1 MLDTELLL
9 EGGVEERQANVV
21 TEEGFSYSGSGLN
34 DFTRIAGA
42 NPEMW
47 WAIFSLNEAGLAKA
61 MDNFQ
66 QTFSKLRSAILKRDQ
81 QTALEIMNSAY
92 DRRKSI

>member
-1 MLDTELLL
+1 MSMLSRDDL
-9 EGGVEERQANVV
+9 
-21 TEEGFSYSGSGLN
+21 SYSGSGLN

-47 WAIFSLNEAGLAKA
+47 WAIFSLNETGLAKA

-66 QTFSKLRSAILKRDQ
+66 QAFSKLRSAILKRDQ

>member
-1 MLDTELLL
+1 MSMLSRDDL
-9 EGGVEERQANVV
+9 
-21 TEEGFSYSGSGLN
+21 SYSGSGLN

-47 WAIFSLNEAGLAKA
+47 WAIFSLNETGLAKA

>member
-1 MLDTELLL
+1 MKQL
-9 EGGVEERQANVV
+9 V
-21 TEEGFSYSGSGLN
+21 
-34 DFTRIAGA
+34 
-42 NPEMW
+42 
-47 WAIFSLNEAGLAKA
+47 KA

-92 DRRKSI
+92 DEERAFSLTTEAKVIAIDGSSASGKGTLAKSIAEN